1 MKKKI
6 INRIISFLLTL
17 FLVSLF
23 VFAAVDLA
31 KGDSSLVVLS
41 DEAGVEE
48 VERYRKDNGLYDIFL
63 IRYLRF
69 LKAFFT
75 FSWGHTVGGEKVVDV
90 ILSRLPLTLSLTF
103 FSIFLSLLISL
114 PLLFFSLSKVGGRR
128 QSILTVLSS
137 ALMVIPTFISSLVL
151 ILIFS
156 LWLKLFPVSG
166 YVRLKDGI
174 FPYLRSLFLPSL
186 SLSFLHSA
194 VMMKI
199 MREALEESL
208 KMNYTRT
215 ALAKGM
221 KEKKLVVLSAFRP
234 SLPVLF
240 SLVSDSLSVGFGGA
254 AVVENVFAL
263 PGMGSLLVKGAL
275 ERDGNLVSISV
286 LIIAFLVSLFFFIAD
301 LGSYLIDPR
310 QRRSHEEN

>member
-17 FLVSLF
+17 LFVSLF

-31 KGDSSLVVLS
+31 KGDSSLVVFS

-69 LKAFFT
+69 LKSFFS
-75 FSWGHTVGGEKVVDV
+75 FSWGRTVGGEKVVDV

-128 QSILTVLSS
+128 QSILTLLSS
-137 ALMVIPTFISSLVL
+137 ALMVIPTFLSSLVL

-221 KEKKLVVLSAFRP
+221 KERKLVVLSAFRP

-254 AVVENVFAL
+254 AVVENIFAL

>member
-17 FLVSLF
+17 LVVSLF

-41 DEAGVEE
+41 DEARAEE
-48 VERYRKDNGLYDIFL
+48 VERYRRDSGLYDIFL
-63 IRYLRF
+63 LRYLRF

-75 FSWGHTVGGEKVVDV
+75 FSWGRTVGGEKVVDV

-128 QSILTVLSS
+128 QSILTLLSS

-221 KEKKLVVLSAFRP
+221 KERKLVVLSAFRP

-254 AVVENVFAL
+254 AVVENIFAL

-301 LGSYLIDPR
+301 LGSYFIDPR

>member
-17 FLVSLF
+17 LVVSLF

-63 IRYLRF
+63 LRYLRF

-75 FSWGHTVGGEKVVDV
+75 FSWGRTVGGEKVVDV

-128 QSILTVLSS
+128 QSILTLLSS
-137 ALMVIPTFISSLVL
+137 GLMVIPTFISSLVL

-221 KEKKLVVLSAFRP
+221 KERKLVVLSAFRP

-254 AVVENVFAL
+254 AVVENIFAL

-301 LGSYLIDPR
+301 LGSYFIDPR
-310 QRRSHEEN
+310 QRRVHEEN

>member
-17 FLVSLF
+17 LVVSLF

-41 DEAGVEE
+41 DEARAEE
-48 VERYRKDNGLYDIFL
+48 VERYRRDSGLYDLFL
-63 IRYLRF
+63 LRYLRF

-75 FSWGHTVGGEKVVDV
+75 FSWGRTVGGEKVVDV
-90 ILSRLPLTLSLTF
+90 ILSRLPLTLSLAF

-114 PLLFFSLSKVGGRR
+114 PLLFFSLSKVDGRR
-128 QSILTVLSS
+128 GSILTLLSS

-194 VMMKI
+194 VVMKI

-221 KEKKLVVLSAFRP
+221 KERKLVVLSAFRP

-254 AVVENVFAL
+254 AVVENIFAL

-301 LGSYLIDPR
+301 LGSYFIDPR

>member
-17 FLVSLF
+17 LVVSLF

-41 DEAGVEE
+41 DEARAEE
-48 VERYRKDNGLYDIFL
+48 VERYRRDSGLYDIFL
-63 IRYLRF
+63 LRYLRF
-69 LKAFFT
+69 LKAFFS
-75 FSWGHTVGGEKVVDV
+75 FSWGRTVGGEKVVDV

-128 QSILTVLSS
+128 QSILTLLSS

-194 VMMKI
+194 VVMKI

-221 KEKKLVVLSAFRP
+221 KERKLVVLSAFRP

-254 AVVENVFAL
+254 AVVENIFAL

-301 LGSYLIDPR
+301 LGSYFIDPR

>member
-17 FLVSLF
+17 LVVSLF

-41 DEAGVEE
+41 DEARAEE

-69 LKAFFT
+69 LKAFFS
-75 FSWGHTVGGEKVVDV
+75 FSWGRTVGGEKVVDV
-90 ILSRLPLTLSLTF
+90 ILSRLPLTLSLAF
-103 FSIFLSLLISL
+103 LSIFLSLLISL
-114 PLLFFSLSKVGGRR
+114 PLLFFSLSKVDGRR
-128 QSILTVLSS
+128 GSILTLLSS

-194 VMMKI
+194 VVMKI

-221 KEKKLVVLSAFRP
+221 KERKLVVLSAFRP

-254 AVVENVFAL
+254 AVVENIFAL

-301 LGSYLIDPR
+301 LGSYFIDPR

>member
-17 FLVSLF
+17 LVVSLF

-48 VERYRKDNGLYDIFL
+48 VERYRRDSGLYDIFL
-63 IRYLRF
+63 LRYLRF
-69 LKAFFT
+69 LKAFFS
-75 FSWGHTVGGEKVVDV
+75 FSWGRTVGGEKVVDV

-114 PLLFFSLSKVGGRR
+114 PLLFFSLSKVDGRR
-128 QSILTVLSS
+128 GSILTLLSS

-221 KEKKLVVLSAFRP
+221 KERKLVVLSAFRP
-234 SLPVLF
+234 SIPVLF

-254 AVVENVFAL
+254 AVVENIFAL

-301 LGSYLIDPR
+301 LGSYFIDPR

>member
-17 FLVSLF
+17 LVVSLF

-48 VERYRKDNGLYDIFL
+48 VERYRRDSGLYDIFL
-63 IRYLRF
+63 LRYLRF

-75 FSWGHTVGGEKVVDV
+75 FSWGRTVGGEKVVDV

-114 PLLFFSLSKVGGRR
+114 PLLFFSLSKVDGRR

-221 KEKKLVVLSAFRP
+221 KERKLVVLSAFRP

-254 AVVENVFAL
+254 AVVENIFAL

>member
-17 FLVSLF
+17 LFVSLF

-69 LKAFFT
+69 LKAFFS
-75 FSWGHTVGGEKVVDV
+75 FSWGRTVGGEKVVDV
-90 ILSRLPLTLSLTF
+90 ILSRLPLTLSLSF

-128 QSILTVLSS
+128 QSILTLLSS
-137 ALMVIPTFISSLVL
+137 GLMVIPTFISSLVL

-221 KEKKLVVLSAFRP
+221 KERKLVVLSAFRP

-254 AVVENVFAL
+254 AVVENIFAL

-301 LGSYLIDPR
+301 LGSYFIDPR

>member
-17 FLVSLF
+17 LVVSLF

-69 LKAFFT
+69 LKSFFT
-75 FSWGHTVGGEKVVDV
+75 FSWGRTVGGEKVVDV

-114 PLLFFSLSKVGGRR
+114 PLLFFSLSKVDGRR
-128 QSILTVLSS
+128 GSILTLLSS
-137 ALMVIPTFISSLVL
+137 GLMVIPTFISSLVL

-221 KEKKLVVLSAFRP
+221 KERNLVVLSAFRP

-240 SLVSDSLSVGFGGA
+240 SLVSDSLSVGFGGS
-254 AVVENVFAL
+254 AVVENIFAL

-301 LGSYLIDPR
+301 LGSYFIDPR

>member
-17 FLVSLF
+17 LLVSLF

-69 LKAFFT
+69 LKAFFS
-75 FSWGHTVGGEKVVDV
+75 FSWGRTVGGEKVVDV

-221 KEKKLVVLSAFRP
+221 KERKLVVLSAFRP

-254 AVVENVFAL
+254 AVVENIFAL

-310 QRRSHEEN
+310 QRRSHEKN

>member
-17 FLVSLF
+17 LFVSLF

-41 DEAGVEE
+41 DEAGQEE
-48 VERYRKDNGLYDIFL
+48 VERYRRDNGLYDIFL
-63 IRYLRF
+63 LRYLRF
-69 LKAFFT
+69 LKAFFS
-75 FSWGHTVGGEKVVDV
+75 FSWGRTVGGEKVVDV

-166 YVRLKDGI
+166 YVRLNNG
-174 FPYLRSLFLPSL
+174 FLPYLRSLFLPSL

-221 KEKKLVVLSAFRP
+221 KERKLVVLSAFRP

-254 AVVENVFAL
+254 AVVENIFAL

-286 LIIAFLVSLFFFIAD
+286 LIISFLVSFFFFIAD

>member
-17 FLVSLF
+17 LVVSLF

-75 FSWGHTVGGEKVVDV
+75 FSWGRTVGGEKVVDV

-114 PLLFFSLSKVGGRR
+114 PLLFFSLSKVDGRR
-128 QSILTVLSS
+128 GSILTLLSS
-137 ALMVIPTFISSLVL
+137 GLMVIPTFISSLVL

-221 KEKKLVVLSAFRP
+221 KERKLVVLSAFRP

-254 AVVENVFAL
+254 AVVENIFAL

-301 LGSYLIDPR
+301 LGSYFIDPR

>member
-17 FLVSLF
+17 LLVSLF

-63 IRYLRF
+63 LRYMRF
-69 LKAFFT
+69 LKAFFS
-75 FSWGHTVGGEKVVDV
+75 FSWGRTVGGEKVVDV

-128 QSILTVLSS
+128 QSILTLLSS
-137 ALMVIPTFISSLVL
+137 GLMVIPTFISSLVL

-221 KEKKLVVLSAFRP
+221 KERKLVVLSAFRP

-254 AVVENVFAL
+254 AVVENIFAL

-301 LGSYLIDPR
+301 LGSYFIDPR

>member
-17 FLVSLF
+17 LVVSLF

-31 KGDSSLVVLS
+31 KGDSSLVILS

-69 LKAFFT
+69 LKSFFS
-75 FSWGHTVGGEKVVDV
+75 FSWGRTVGGEKVVDV

-114 PLLFFSLSKVGGRR
+114 PLLFFSLSKMGGRR

-166 YVRLKDGI
+166 YVRLKEGI

-221 KEKKLVVLSAFRP
+221 KERKLVVLSAFRP

-254 AVVENVFAL
+254 AVVENIFAL

>member
-17 FLVSLF
+17 LVVSLF

-69 LKAFFT
+69 LKSFFT
-75 FSWGHTVGGEKVVDV
+75 FSWGRTVGGEKVVDV

-114 PLLFFSLSKVGGRR
+114 PLLFFSLSKVDGRR
-128 QSILTVLSS
+128 GSILTLLSS

-194 VMMKI
+194 VIMKI

-221 KEKKLVVLSAFRP
+221 KERKLVVLSAFRP

-254 AVVENVFAL
+254 AVVENIFAL

-301 LGSYLIDPR
+301 LGSYFIDPR

>member
-17 FLVSLF
+17 LFVSLF

-69 LKAFFT
+69 LKSFFS
-75 FSWGHTVGGEKVVDV
+75 FSWGRTVGGEKVVDV

-166 YVRLKDGI
+166 YVRLKEGI
-174 FPYLRSLFLPSL
+174 FPYLKSLFLPSL

-221 KEKKLVVLSAFRP
+221 KERKVVVLSAFRP

-254 AVVENVFAL
+254 AVVENIFAL

-301 LGSYLIDPR
+301 LGSYFIDPR

>member
-17 FLVSLF
+17 LFVSLF

-41 DEAGVEE
+41 DEAGEEE
-48 VERYRKDNGLYDIFL
+48 VERYRRDNGLYDIFL
-63 IRYLRF
+63 LRYLRF
-69 LKAFFT
+69 LKAFFS
-75 FSWGHTVGGEKVVDV
+75 FSWGRTVGGEKVVDV

-221 KEKKLVVLSAFRP
+221 KERKLVVLSAFRP

-254 AVVENVFAL
+254 AVVENIFAL

>member
-17 FLVSLF
+17 LFVSLF

-41 DEAGVEE
+41 DEAGQEE
-48 VERYRKDNGLYDIFL
+48 VERYRRDSGLYDIFL
-63 IRYLRF
+63 LRYLRF
-69 LKAFFT
+69 LKAFFS
-75 FSWGHTVGGEKVVDV
+75 FSWGRTVGGEKVVDV

-221 KEKKLVVLSAFRP
+221 KERKLVVLSAFRP

-254 AVVENVFAL
+254 AVVENIFAL

>member
-17 FLVSLF
+17 LVVSLF

-63 IRYLRF
+63 LRYLRF

-75 FSWGHTVGGEKVVDV
+75 FSWGRTVGGEKVVDV

-128 QSILTVLSS
+128 QSILTALSS

-254 AVVENVFAL
+254 AVVENIFAL

-301 LGSYLIDPR
+301 LGSYFIDPR

>member
-6 INRIISFLLTL
+6 INRIISFLLSL
-17 FLVSLF
+17 LLVSLF

-69 LKAFFT
+69 LKTFFS
-75 FSWGHTVGGEKVVDV
+75 FSWGRTVGGEKVVDV

-215 ALAKGM
+215 ARAKGM

-254 AVVENVFAL
+254 AVVENIFAL

-301 LGSYLIDPR
+301 LGSYFIDPR

>member
-17 FLVSLF
+17 LVVSLF

-75 FSWGHTVGGEKVVDV
+75 FSWGRTVGGEKVVDV

-114 PLLFFSLSKVGGRR
+114 PLLFFSLSKVDGRR

-166 YVRLKDGI
+166 YVRLKEGI

-221 KEKKLVVLSAFRP
+221 KERKLVVLSAFRP

-254 AVVENVFAL
+254 AVVENIFAL

-301 LGSYLIDPR
+301 LGSYFIDPR

>member
-17 FLVSLF
+17 LVVSLF

-41 DEAGVEE
+41 DEARAEE

-63 IRYLRF
+63 LRYLRF

-75 FSWGHTVGGEKVVDV
+75 FSWGRTVGGEKVVDV

-254 AVVENVFAL
+254 AVVENIFAL

-301 LGSYLIDPR
+301 LGSYFIDPR
-310 QRRSHEEN
+310 QRRVHEEN

>member
-17 FLVSLF
+17 LVVSLF

-48 VERYRKDNGLYDIFL
+48 VERYRRDSGLYDIFL
-63 IRYLRF
+63 LRYLRF
-69 LKAFFT
+69 LKAFFS
-75 FSWGHTVGGEKVVDV
+75 FSWGRTVGGEKVVDV

-114 PLLFFSLSKVGGRR
+114 PLLFFSLSKVDGRR
-128 QSILTVLSS
+128 GSILTLLSS

-221 KEKKLVVLSAFRP
+221 KERKLVVLSAFRP

-240 SLVSDSLSVGFGGA
+240 SLVSDSLSVGFVGA
-254 AVVENVFAL
+254 AVVENIFAL

>member
-17 FLVSLF
+17 LVVSLF

-63 IRYLRF
+63 IRYLRV
-69 LKAFFT
+69 LKAFFS
-75 FSWGHTVGGEKVVDV
+75 FSWGRTVGGEKVVDV
-90 ILSRLPLTLSLTF
+90 ILSRLPLTLSLAF

-114 PLLFFSLSKVGGRR
+114 PLLFFSLSKVDGRR
-128 QSILTVLSS
+128 GSILTLLSS

-221 KEKKLVVLSAFRP
+221 KERKLVVLSAFRP

-254 AVVENVFAL
+254 AVVENIFAL

-301 LGSYLIDPR
+301 LGSYFIDPR

>member
-17 FLVSLF
+17 LVVSLF

-48 VERYRKDNGLYDIFL
+48 VERYRRDSGLYDIFL
-63 IRYLRF
+63 LRYLRF

-75 FSWGHTVGGEKVVDV
+75 FSWGRTVGGEKVVDV

-128 QSILTVLSS
+128 QSILTLLSS
-137 ALMVIPTFISSLVL
+137 GLMVIPTFISSLVL

-166 YVRLKDGI
+166 YVRLKEGI

-221 KEKKLVVLSAFRP
+221 KERKLVVLSAFRP

-254 AVVENVFAL
+254 AVVENIFAL

-301 LGSYLIDPR
+301 LGSYFIDPR

>member
-17 FLVSLF
+17 LFVSLF

-48 VERYRKDNGLYDIFL
+48 VERYRSDSGLYDIFL
-63 IRYLRF
+63 LRYLRF
-69 LKAFFT
+69 LKAFFS
-75 FSWGHTVGGEKVVDV
+75 FSWGRTVGGEKVVDV
-90 ILSRLPLTLSLTF
+90 ILSRLPLTLSLTS

-166 YVRLKDGI
+166 YFRLKDGI

-254 AVVENVFAL
+254 AVVENIFAL

>member
-17 FLVSLF
+17 LVVSLF

-69 LKAFFT
+69 LKSFFS
-75 FSWGHTVGGEKVVDV
+75 FSWGRTVGGEKVVDV

-174 FPYLRSLFLPSL
+174 FPFLRSLFLPSL

-199 MREALEESL
+199 MRVALEESL

-221 KEKKLVVLSAFRP
+221 KERKLVVLSAFRP

-254 AVVENVFAL
+254 AVVENIFAL

>member
-17 FLVSLF
+17 LFVSLF

-69 LKAFFT
+69 LKTFFS
-75 FSWGHTVGGEKVVDV
+75 FSWGRTVGGEKVVDV

-114 PLLFFSLSKVGGRR
+114 PLLFFSLSKMGGRR

-166 YVRLKDGI
+166 YVRLEDGI
-174 FPYLRSLFLPSL
+174 LPYLRSLFLPSL

-221 KEKKLVVLSAFRP
+221 KERKLVVLSAFRP

-254 AVVENVFAL
+254 AVVEHIFAL

-301 LGSYLIDPR
+301 LGSYFIDPR

>member
-1 MKKKI
+1 M
-6 INRIISFLLTL
+6 
-17 FLVSLF
+17 
-23 VFAAVDLA
+23 
-31 KGDSSLVVLS
+31 
-41 DEAGVEE
+41 
-48 VERYRKDNGLYDIFL
+48 
-63 IRYLRF
+63 
-69 LKAFFT
+69 
-75 FSWGHTVGGEKVVDV
+75 DV
-90 ILSRLPLTLSLTF
+90 ILSRLLLTLSLTF

-166 YVRLKDGI
+166 YVRLKAGI

-221 KEKKLVVLSAFRP
+221 KERKLVVLSAFRP

-254 AVVENVFAL
+254 AVVENIFAL

-301 LGSYLIDPR
+301 LGSYFIDPR

>member
-17 FLVSLF
+17 LVVSLF

-63 IRYLRF
+63 LRYLRF

-75 FSWGHTVGGEKVVDV
+75 FSWGRTVGGEKVVDV

-128 QSILTVLSS
+128 QSILTALSS

-221 KEKKLVVLSAFRP
+221 KERKLVVLSAFRP

-254 AVVENVFAL
+254 AVVENIFAL

-301 LGSYLIDPR
+301 LGSYFIDPR
-310 QRRSHEEN
+310 QRRGHEEN

>member
-17 FLVSLF
+17 LVVSLF

-48 VERYRKDNGLYDIFL
+48 VERYRRDNGLYDIFL

-69 LKAFFT
+69 LKAFFS
-75 FSWGHTVGGEKVVDV
+75 FSWGRTVGGEKVVDV

-114 PLLFFSLSKVGGRR
+114 PLLFFSLSKVDGRR
-128 QSILTVLSS
+128 GSILTLLSS

-221 KEKKLVVLSAFRP
+221 KERKLVVLSAFRP

-254 AVVENVFAL
+254 AVVENIFAL

-301 LGSYLIDPR
+301 LGSYFIDPR
-310 QRRSHEEN
+310 QRRVHEEN

>member
-17 FLVSLF
+17 LVVSLF

-69 LKAFFT
+69 LKAFFS
-75 FSWGHTVGGEKVVDV
+75 FSWGRTVGGEKVVDV

-128 QSILTVLSS
+128 QSILTLLSS
-137 ALMVIPTFISSLVL
+137 GLMVIPTFISSLVL

-221 KEKKLVVLSAFRP
+221 KERKVVVLSAFRP

-254 AVVENVFAL
+254 AVVENIFAL

-310 QRRSHEEN
+310 QRRRHEEN

>member
-17 FLVSLF
+17 LLVSLF

-69 LKAFFT
+69 LKSFFS
-75 FSWGHTVGGEKVVDV
+75 FSWGRTVGGEKVVDV

-221 KEKKLVVLSAFRP
+221 KERKLVVLSAFRP

-254 AVVENVFAL
+254 AVVENIFAL

-310 QRRSHEEN
+310 QRRRHEEN

>member
-17 FLVSLF
+17 LVVSLF

-48 VERYRKDNGLYDIFL
+48 VERYRRDSGLYDIFL
-63 IRYLRF
+63 LRYLRF
-69 LKAFFT
+69 LKAFFS
-75 FSWGHTVGGEKVVDV
+75 FSWGRTVGGEKVVDV
-90 ILSRLPLTLSLTF
+90 ILSRLPLTLSLAF

-114 PLLFFSLSKVGGRR
+114 PLLFFSLSKVDGRR
-128 QSILTVLSS
+128 GSILTLLSS

-221 KEKKLVVLSAFRP
+221 KERKLVVLSAFRP

-254 AVVENVFAL
+254 AVVENIFAL

-301 LGSYLIDPR
+301 LGSYFIDPR

>member
-17 FLVSLF
+17 LLVSLF

-69 LKAFFT
+69 LKTFFS
-75 FSWGHTVGGEKVVDV
+75 FSWGRTVGGEKVVDV

-128 QSILTVLSS
+128 QSILTLLSS
-137 ALMVIPTFISSLVL
+137 GLMVIPTFISSLVL

-254 AVVENVFAL
+254 AVVENIFAL

-301 LGSYLIDPR
+301 LGSYFIDPR

>member
-17 FLVSLF
+17 LVVSLF

-48 VERYRKDNGLYDIFL
+48 VERYRRDSGLYDIFL
-63 IRYLRF
+63 LRYLRF

-75 FSWGHTVGGEKVVDV
+75 FSWGRTVGGEKVVDV

-128 QSILTVLSS
+128 QSILTLLSS

-221 KEKKLVVLSAFRP
+221 KERKLVVLSAFRP

-254 AVVENVFAL
+254 AVVENIFAL

-301 LGSYLIDPR
+301 LGSYFIDPR

>member
-17 FLVSLF
+17 LFVSLF

-63 IRYLRF
+63 LRYMRF
-69 LKAFFT
+69 LKAFFS
-75 FSWGHTVGGEKVVDV
+75 FSWGRTVGGEKVVDV

-114 PLLFFSLSKVGGRR
+114 PLLFFSLSKVDGRR
-128 QSILTVLSS
+128 GSILTLLSS

-221 KEKKLVVLSAFRP
+221 KERKLVVLSAFRP

-254 AVVENVFAL
+254 AVVENIFAL

-301 LGSYLIDPR
+301 LGSYFIDPR
-310 QRRSHEEN
+310 QRRVHEEN

>member
-17 FLVSLF
+17 LVVSLF

-41 DEAGVEE
+41 DEAGEEE
-48 VERYRKDNGLYDIFL
+48 VERYRKDSGLYDIFL

-69 LKAFFT
+69 LKSFFS
-75 FSWGHTVGGEKVVDV
+75 FSWGRTVGGEKVVDV

-114 PLLFFSLSKVGGRR
+114 PLLFFSLSKMGGRR

-166 YVRLKDGI
+166 YVRLKEGI

-221 KEKKLVVLSAFRP
+221 KERKLVVLSAFRP

-254 AVVENVFAL
+254 AVVENIFAL

-301 LGSYLIDPR
+301 LGSYFIDPR
-310 QRRSHEEN
+310 QRRGHEEN

>member
-17 FLVSLF
+17 LVVSLF

-41 DEAGVEE
+41 DEARAEE

-63 IRYLRF
+63 LRYLRF

-75 FSWGHTVGGEKVVDV
+75 FSWGRTVGGEKVVDV
-90 ILSRLPLTLSLTF
+90 ILSRLPLTLSLAF

-114 PLLFFSLSKVGGRR
+114 PLLFFSLSKVDGRR
-128 QSILTVLSS
+128 GSILTLLSS

-221 KEKKLVVLSAFRP
+221 KERKLVVLSAFRP

-254 AVVENVFAL
+254 AVVENIFAL

-301 LGSYLIDPR
+301 LGSYFIDPR